1 MARFKKFDNQQVF
14 QLVSKTVDEF
24 EVGDVISYNA
34 APSSQEVT
42 LVDTYAKAKQAMD
55 DGLELYL
62 IAQSDAITYKTGTG
76 YKSAKLG
83 DETVNLDGA
92 EHNIVVA
99 YRVENLSNIEGLE
112 A

>member
-14 QLVSKTVDEF
+14 QLVTSTVAEF
-24 EVGDVISYNA
+24 EVEDMISYDA
-34 APSSQEVT
+34 DAQTVT
-42 LVDTYAKAKQAMD
+42 LVDSYEKAKTAMGN
-55 DGLELYL
+55 GLELYI

>member
-14 QLVSKTVDEF
+14 QLVTETVGVF
-24 EVGDVISYNA
+24 EVEDMISYDA
-34 APSSQEVT
+34 KEQTVT
-42 LVDTYAKAKQAMD
+42 LVDSYEKAKTAMGN
-55 DGLELYL
+55 GLELYI

-83 DETVNLDGA
+83 NEKVTLDGA

>member
-14 QLVSKTVDEF
+14 QLVTESSGVF
-24 EVGDVISYNA
+24 EVEDMISYDA
-34 APSSQEVT
+34 DAQTVT
-42 LVDTYAKAKQAMD
+42 LVDSYEKAKTAMGN
-55 DGLELYL
+55 GLELYI

-83 DETVNLDGA
+83 DEKVTLDGT
-92 EHNIVVA
+92 EHIIVA

>member
-14 QLVSKTVDEF
+14 QLVTETVGVF
-24 EVGDVISYNA
+24 EVEDMISYDA
-34 APSSQEVT
+34 DTQAVT
-42 LVDTYAKAKQAMD
+42 LVDSYEKAKTAMGN
-55 DGLELYL
+55 GLELYI

-83 DETVNLDGA
+83 DEKVTLDGA

>member
-14 QLVSKTVDEF
+14 QLVSKTVAEF
-24 EVGDVISYNA
+24 EVGDLISYNA
-34 APSSQEVT
+34 DPDSQAVT
-42 LVDTYAKAKQAMD
+42 LVDTYEKAKTAMST
-55 DGLELYL
+55 GLELYI

>member
-14 QLVSKTVDEF
+14 QLVTESSGVF
-24 EVGDVISYNA
+24 EVEDMISYDA
-34 APSSQEVT
+34 DAQTVT
-42 LVDTYAKAKQAMD
+42 LVDSYEKAKTAMGN
-55 DGLELYL
+55 GLELYI

-83 DETVNLDGA
+83 DEKVTLDGA
-92 EHNIVVA
+92 EHIIVA